1 MEFLPSIK
9 ARLARVPPFVK
20 LLVLIGIVSLVAIF
34 AFNVAAGT
42 VTSYAIFAL
51 LCGSHLFMHGSHGSH
66 QHPDQGSSDPSSRT
80 QPYKASAEDHTDHST
95 GCH

>member
-9 ARLARVPPFVK
+9 ARLARVPLFVK
-20 LLVLIGIVSLVAIF
+20 LLVLVGLASLVAIF
-34 AFNVAAGT
+34 AFNVAVGT